1 MCLCVAAL
9 ATEAP
14 TPDLLLAK
22 PHGRK
27 EPIINRCMWKHI
39 FTQGFYQLF
48 WLFLII
54 YGANKYIA
62 RYALPSRCASY
73 SRLDLSHGEVQR
85 LTSVATQTGG
95 LLNTCCSGEA
105 CFKSGGGIY
114 LTGRSQSPHHHS
126 APCDN
131 EDASDLLNDNISA
144 RCLSAVCTAS
154 SASATV

>member
-1 MCLCVAAL
+1 MSGVAAL

-54 YGANKYIA
+54 YGANKWIQ
-62 RYALPSRCASY
+62 RYALPSQCSSY
-73 SRLDLSHGEVQR
+73 SRLDLSHGDVQT
-85 LTSVATQTGG
+85 LSSVATQSGG
-95 LLNTCCSGEA
+95 LFNTCCSGA
-105 CFKSGGGIY
+105 DCYKSDGGIY
-114 LTGRSQSPHHHS
+114 LTGQWVNQHTTQAFSVEEWQ
-126 APCDN
+126 CC
-131 EDASDLLNDNISA
+131 
-144 RCLSAVCTAS
+144 RCPRCQYSSKVLVWLSV
-154 SASATV
+154 